1 MSDGKLAQINGWR
14 VVPPTNKTYE
24 YRPTGFSV
32 GNKSEA
38 IVYVNGKRTDK
49 IMLPKTCF
57 LKNY

>member
-1 MSDGKLAQINGWR
+1 MSDGKLAQINGWK

-32 GNKSEA
+32 GNKSEV

-49 IMLPKTCF
+49 IMLHKSCF
-57 LKNY
+57 